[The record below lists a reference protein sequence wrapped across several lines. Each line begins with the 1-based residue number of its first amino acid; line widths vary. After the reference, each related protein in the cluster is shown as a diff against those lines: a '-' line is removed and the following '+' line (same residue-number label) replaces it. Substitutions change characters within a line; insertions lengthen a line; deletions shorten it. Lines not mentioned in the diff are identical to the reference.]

1 MEDSWKR
8 TLAFIIMAMFVM
20 MMLIPAISASLS
32 FWTWFGT
39 LLVVLI
45 VVPLVLWFALR
56 TSRKEVENYEGDLLD
71 WRGYN
76 AEEWAE
82 DRDPDDFEGEDD

>member
-1 MEDSWKR
+1 MASSMKM

-20 MMLIPAISASLS
+20 MMLIPAVPASLS
-32 FWTWFGT
+32 FWTLFAT
-39 LLVVLI
+39 LLVV
-45 VVPLVLWFALR
+45 VTAVPLALWFALR
-56 TSRKEVENYEGDLLD
+56 KTRREVETYEGDLLD

-82 DRDPDDFEGEDD
+82 ERDPDDFEGEMD